1 MKITVTEFKSEAS
14 SEGTLKEGHD
24 YTEYEDELDEQ
35 EALLLLERLRASRS
49 RLLIDGPNRT
59 AIFDLSTDGT
69 INVEILSVT
78 DDFWA
83 ISEVSAVEAQLIIKV
98 IHAGGNFG
106 EFIPETNRQ
115 WDAYGPAG

>member
-1 MKITVTEFKSEAS
+1 MKITVTQFNPEAP
-14 SEGTLKEGHD
+14 SEGTLKEGQD
-24 YTEYEDELDEQ
+24 FTEYDDELDDQ
-35 EALLLLERLRASRS
+35 QAILLLERLRASRS
-49 RLLIDGPNRT
+49 RMFINGSNRT

-69 INVEILSVT
+69 INVEILSLT

-83 ISEVSAVEAQLIIKV
+83 ISGVSAVEAPSIIRV
-98 IHAGGNFG
+98 IQVGGDFT

>member
-1 MKITVTEFKSEAS
+1 
-14 SEGTLKEGHD
+14 LKEGQD
-24 YTEYEDELDEQ
+24 YTEYRDELDDR
-35 EALLLLERLRASRS
+35 EAILLLERLRASHS
-49 RLLIDGPNRT
+49 QLFIDGPNRT

-83 ISEVSAVEAQLIIKV
+83 ISGVSAVEAPAIIRV
-98 IHAGGNFG
+98 IQVGGDFT

-115 WDAYGPAG
+115 WDAYGSTE

>member
-1 MKITVTEFKSEAS
+1 M
-14 SEGTLKEGHD
+14 KEGQD
-24 YTEYEDELDEQ
+24 FTEYDDELDDQ
-35 EALLLLERLRASRS
+35 QAILLLERLRASRS
-49 RLLIDGPNRT
+49 RLSINGSNRT

-83 ISEVSAVEAQLIIKV
+83 ISGVSAVEAQSIIRV
-98 IHAGGNFG
+98 IQVGGAFT

-115 WDAYGPAG
+115 WDAYGPTG